1 MYVNFIYASKNK
13 NQTTQDI
20 EKISVKQN
28 KQTKFFN
35 FSYSLLHFV
44 YNGGVQKNCHSPSK
58 FC

>member
-28 KQTKFFN
+28 KQTKLFN
-35 FSYSLLHFV
+35 LQLASCV
-44 YNGGVQKNCHSPSK
+44 GKPVQIGRGPQPP
-58 FC
+58 